1 MILVSSREQSKVRN
15 LKRYVGKAVELVRRT
30 RTDKF
35 VCEMADGELATCIKF
50 RKAVT
55 ESDKSYI
62 WFVLERPDGGFVTSL
77 WIDAKASDIKI

>member
-15 LKRYVGKAVELVRRT
+15 LKRYVNKAVELVRRT

-35 VCEMADGELATCIKF
+35 VCEMTDDELAANIKF
-50 RKAVT
+50 RKAVL

-62 WFVLERPDGGFVTSL
+62 WFVLERPDGSFVTSL
-77 WIDAKASDIKI
+77 WIDAKASDIKL